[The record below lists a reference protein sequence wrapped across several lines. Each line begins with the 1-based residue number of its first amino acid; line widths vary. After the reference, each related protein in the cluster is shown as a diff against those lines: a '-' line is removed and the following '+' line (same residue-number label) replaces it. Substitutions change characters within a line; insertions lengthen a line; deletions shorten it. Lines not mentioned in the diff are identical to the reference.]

1 MFATAVTLRLS
12 PMIDRADLDAL
23 VIVDRIRA
31 GYGGPDVLV
40 DISLAFRRGEIFALL
55 GPNGAGKSTLIRVLT
70 GALRPRAGSVRF
82 VGSATRSVAL
92 VPQEIALYPWLTP
105 RENSVVFGRLSGL
118 SASQCR
124 DRIGTVMKLS
134 GCNAVERVRV
144 SRLSGGY
151 QRRANVA
158 AALMSQPDL
167 LILDEP
173 TAGLDADGRHHVA
186 DVVASLRD
194 AGSAIMLVTHDF
206 EFAEKL
212 SDRFGILS
220 GGRLA
225 CCGALPALVEERLGR
240 RDRVEFVLADPPDA
254 LARSRLGALGAQPT
268 PDWRTWRLW
277 RRAPGFDTAAVA
289 AELEGAQLR
298 VAELRV
304 RPPGLEDLFL
314 ATTSQDKAA

>member
-1 MFATAVTLRLS
+1 MN
-12 PMIDRADLDAL
+12 DRAEPDAI
-23 VIVDRIRA
+23 VIADRIRA

-40 DISLAFRRGEIFALL
+40 DISLTFRRGEVFALL

-70 GALRPRAGSVRF
+70 GALRPRSGSVEF
-82 VGSATRSVAL
+82 AGAAGRSVAL

-118 SASQCR
+118 SRAQCA
-124 DRIGTVMKLS
+124 DRIGPVMTLS
-134 GCNAVERVRV
+134 GCNAVKSVRV

-173 TAGLDADGRHHVA
+173 TAGLDAEGRHHVA
-186 DVVASLRD
+186 DVIGALRD
-194 AGSAIMLVTHDF
+194 AGAAIMLVTHDF

-212 SDRFGILS
+212 ADRFGILS

-225 CCGALPALVEERLGR
+225 CCGALPALVEARLGR
-240 RDRVEFVLADPPDA
+240 RDRVEFVLTEPPDA
-254 LARSRLGALGAQPT
+254 PARGRLSALGAQAT
-268 PDWRTWRLW
+268 PDRRTWRLW
-277 RRAPGFDTAAVA
+277 RNAPGFDTAAVA
-289 AELEGAQLR
+289 AELEAARLR

-314 ATTSQDKAA
+314 ATTSEDLAA